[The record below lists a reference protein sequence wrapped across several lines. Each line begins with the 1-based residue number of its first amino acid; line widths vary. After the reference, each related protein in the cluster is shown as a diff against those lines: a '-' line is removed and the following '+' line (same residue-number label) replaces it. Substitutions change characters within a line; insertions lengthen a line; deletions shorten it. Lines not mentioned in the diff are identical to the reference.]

1 MRMTFCVILAACA
14 VAGPAAAHHSSAM
27 FDLSRE
33 IVLEGVVTEY
43 KWQNPHPYLTIRTTG
58 SAAPPVEQVIEVG
71 PPSTLQ
77 PFGLNEDSVRI
88 GDEVVVRAN
97 PAKRGNIVLGRELVK
112 ADRTVLP
119 LLRRPGAPR
128 PEAVPVRAAPVND
141 TAVPPAFAALGAN
154 GRARDD

>member
-1 MRMTFCVILAACA
+1 MTFCVILVACA
-14 VAGPAAAHHSSAM
+14 VAGPAAAHHSSVM

-33 IVLEGVVTEY
+33 VVLEGVVTQF

-58 SAAPPVEQVIEVG
+58 SESVEQMIEVG

-119 LLRRPGAPR
+119 LLRHPGAPR
-128 PEAVPVRAAPVND
+128 PEAAPARTSPGNGTAAP
-141 TAVPPAFAALGAN
+141 AAFAALGAN
-154 GRARDD
+154 TRARDD